1 MVEQNALDDLPD
13 FQDVPNTEAEEVEEV
28 EEAEEEW
35 VLVGDGLD
43 QLFEGEESEVLQR
56 LHRVVGSMEVAF
68 ELGTEVQV

>member
-1 MVEQNALDDLPD
+1 V
-13 FQDVPNTEAEEVEEV
+13 V